1 MTAYGIAPMLTP
13 LKQNQDLAPMGR
25 STVRAALL
33 GSRETGGRMAH
44 NQYELLK
51 QRRFLPFFLTQ
62 ALGAF
67 NDNVY
72 RQAIIGLLFY
82 LGVSPEQRTLYT
94 NLAPALFILP
104 YFLFSAT
111 AGQIA
116 EKLEKS
122 RLIRITTAM
131 EIAIMSLAAVGFL
144 TQNMVVLLV
153 ALFCTGLQ
161 STLFGPV
168 KYSILPSVLHP
179 RELTGGNGL
188 VEMGTS
194 ISILMGMIFGGLIFK
209 LAGDHGPVAAATAV
223 VVLAIT
229 GNLVSRA
236 IPRAEAGAP
245 DLVIHWNPI
254 PESVAVL
261 RLAKKQPAVRN
272 AVLGVSWFWFI
283 GTVMTANLPT
293 YAEVNLGGAE
303 TLYIFA
309 LALFSIGIGVGSLL
323 CEKLSARTV
332 EIGLVPLGALGIS
345 ACLLDLYFARS
356 GLAPVTGLSVAGFVL
371 QPGSWRIVMDL
382 LGIGLFAGFFVVP
395 LFALIQSRTPRREMS
410 RVIAGMNIQN
420 AALIVLAA
428 LLGIVVQ
435 RLLGWTIPQVLLAL
449 AVANALVAIW
459 IFTLVPEFLMRFLS
473 WVLVRT
479 LYRLRVQGIDHIPDE
494 GPALVVCNHVSY
506 MDALILSASIPRP
519 VRFVMYHKIFNIPVM
534 SWIFR
539 TAKAIPIAG
548 VREDRALMERAFA
561 QIDQALADGEIV
573 GLFPEGTLTS
583 DGQIARFKSGVE
595 RILAQRPVP
604 VIPMALRGMWASM
617 WSRRKARAAGGRL
630 DRMRVPRRFRA
641 QVEVMVEAPLAGADV
656 DVEMLEARVRALRG
670 AAA

>member
-1 MTAYGIAPMLTP
+1 
-13 LKQNQDLAPMGR
+13 
-25 STVRAALL
+25 
-33 GSRETGGRMAH
+33 MAH
-44 NQYELLK
+44 KQHDKPHNQFDLLS

-72 RQAIIGLLFY
+72 RQAIIGLLFW

-122 RLIRITTAM
+122 KLIRITTMM

-144 TQNMVVLLV
+144 TQNMTLLLV
-153 ALFCTGLQ
+153 ALFSTGLQ

-168 KYSILPSVLHP
+168 KYSILPSVLKP
-179 RELTGGNGL
+179 EELTGGNGL

-194 ISILMGMIFGGLIFK
+194 LSILAGMIFGGLIFK
-209 LAGDHGPVAAATAV
+209 LAGTHGPVVAATAIIA
-223 VVLAIT
+223 LAIT

-245 DLVIHWNPI
+245 DLKINWNPL
-254 PESVAVL
+254 PESLAIV
-261 RLAKKQPAVRN
+261 RLARKQVAVRN
-272 AVLGVSWFWFI
+272 AILGVSWFWFV
-283 GTVMTANLPT
+283 GTVLTSQLPT
-293 YAEVNLGGAE
+293 YAEVNLGGTA

-309 LALFSIGIGVGSLL
+309 LALFSIGTGAGSML

-332 EIGLVPLGALGIS
+332 EIGLVPLGAFGIS
-345 ACLLDLYFARS
+345 AFMLDLYFARS
-356 GLAPVTGLSVAGFVL
+356 GAAVAHGLDVAGFL
-371 QPGSWRIVMDL
+371 QQPGSWRIAVDL
-382 LGIGLFAGFFVVP
+382 TGIGLFAGFFVVP
-395 LFALIQSRTPRREMS
+395 LFALIQSRTPREELS

-420 AALIVLAA
+420 ALLIVLAA
-428 LLGIVVQ
+428 VLGIVVQ
-435 RLLGWTIPQVLLAL
+435 RYFGWTIPQVFLAL
-449 AVANALVAIW
+449 AIANVLVAIY

-479 LYRLRVQGIDHIPDE
+479 LYRLRVQGVEDNVPDE
-494 GPALVVCNHVSY
+494 GAALIVCNHVSY

-519 VRFVMYHKIFNIPVM
+519 VRFVMYYRIFDIPVM
-534 SWIFR
+534 RWIFR

-548 VREDRALMERAFA
+548 ARENPELMQRAFA
-561 QIDQALADGEIV
+561 EIDAALAAGELV
-573 GLFPEGTLTS
+573 GIFPEGALTK
-583 DGQIARFKSGVE
+583 DGGIAKFKSGVE
-595 RILAQRPVP
+595 RVLTHANDSGRPVP
-604 VIPMALRGMWASM
+604 VVPMALRGMWASM
-617 WSRRKARAAGGRL
+617 WSRRDSRFG
-630 DRMRVPRRFRA
+630 RMRVPRRFRA
-641 QVEVMVEAPLAGADV
+641 HVEVIAGEAVDGNATDADL
-656 DVEMLEARVRALRG
+656 LEVQVRRLRG
-670 AAA
+670 DAA

>member
-1 MTAYGIAPMLTP
+1 MSSHSQFA
-13 LKQNQDLAPMGR
+13 
-25 STVRAALL
+25 
-33 GSRETGGRMAH
+33 
-44 NQYELLK
+44 LLK
-51 QRRFLPFFLTQ
+51 QRRFLPFFTTQ

-122 RLIRITTAM
+122 RLIRITTGM

-144 TQNMVVLLV
+144 TQNLIVLLV

-168 KYSILPSVLHP
+168 KYSILPSVLKP
-179 RELTGGNGL
+179 EELTGGNGL

-194 ISILMGMIFGGLIFK
+194 ISILIGMIFGGLIFK
-209 LAGDHGPVAAATAV
+209 LAGDNGPVVAASAV
-223 VVLAIT
+223 IALAIT

-236 IPRAEAGAP
+236 IPRAAPGAP
-245 DLVIHWNPI
+245 ELKINWNPV

-283 GTVMTANLPT
+283 GTVLTSQLPT
-293 YAEVNLGGAE
+293 YAEINLGGTE

-309 LALFSIGIGVGSLL
+309 LALFSVGTGVGSLL

-332 EIGLVPLGALGIS
+332 EIGLVPLGAFGIS
-345 ACLLDLYFARS
+345 AFMLDLYFARS
-356 GLAPVTGLSVAGFVL
+356 GAAPVAGLDVMQFVRA
-371 QPGSWRIVMDL
+371 PGSWRVMLDL

-395 LFALIQSRTPRREMS
+395 LFALIQSRTPSSEMS

-420 AALIVLAA
+420 AAFIVLAA
-428 LLGIVVQ
+428 ALGIVVQ
-435 RLLGWTIPQVLLAL
+435 RYLGWTIPQVFLAL
-449 AVANALVAIW
+449 AIANVLVAVW

-473 WVLVRT
+473 WVLVRAF
-479 LYRLRVQGIDHIPDE
+479 YRLRPHGIERHVPDE
-494 GPALVVCNHVSY
+494 GAALLVCNHVSY
-506 MDALILSASIPRP
+506 MDALILSASVPRP
-519 VRFVMYHKIFNIPVM
+519 VRFVMYYKIFNIPVM

-548 VREDRALMERAFA
+548 ARENPELMQRAFDE
-561 QIDQALADGEIV
+561 IDAALAAGELV
-573 GLFPEGTLTS
+573 GIFPEGALTK
-583 DGQIARFKSGVE
+583 DGAIAPFKSGVE
-595 RILAQRPVP
+595 RILESANGHGRPVP
-604 VIPMALRGMWASM
+604 VVPMALRGMWTSM
-617 WSRRKARAAGGRL
+617 WSHRDSRIG
-630 DRMRVPRRFRA
+630 RMRVPRRFRA
-641 QVEVMVEAPLAGADV
+641 HVEVVADEPV
-656 DVEMLEARVRALRG
+656 DGRNVDADALEAKVRTLRG
-670 AAA
+670 ENA